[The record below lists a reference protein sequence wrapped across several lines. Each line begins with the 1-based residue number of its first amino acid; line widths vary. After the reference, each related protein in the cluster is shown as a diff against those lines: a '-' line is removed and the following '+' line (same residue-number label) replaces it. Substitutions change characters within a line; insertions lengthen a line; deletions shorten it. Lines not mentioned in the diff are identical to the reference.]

1 MNTTLKTIEIDIYSP
16 TSYEVIKA
24 QQGDHNARSI
34 ELILFDQGKPY
45 EITDNIT
52 LQFTGYRGNGSAFF
66 KNNCVFAEGNRIIIT
81 LTNDILY
88 YAGTIEAKIVLY
100 DTPNRSVLSTV
111 PFQIVCEKTP
121 CHEGCLTQNENT
133 IITDLIF
140 QVEEFSES
148 AAETIRQS
156 EENADNAANSAASAA
171 DSAKEAL
178 DSKNAAESSKFAAA
192 ESETNAA
199 ASADTASVKAAE
211 SADSAKTAR
220 SYACGD
226 TNLRPDESADNAKY
240 YYMQSKEIYDDFT
253 QSGSVVGVKGN
264 AQTEYQSGFVNLT
277 AEQIGALPNTMKA
290 TISNS
295 YNRANAAYGQA
306 NMAYNRANAAYD
318 QANLSY
324 NIINSDSLC
333 LGNNAS
339 YPGYCTTA
347 VGGNAIACGNHA
359 TALGYDATANGYAA
373 TALGFSA
380 KAEIYGSTAVGYN
393 TNSSHEYCT
402 SFGYSATA
410 ECNRATALGVDTHA
424 GYCATAI
431 GDASKAL
438 GFQSVAIGGG
448 VTPYPNTIA
457 IGYNAVTLNT
467 GANVTDSE
475 DSILIGHNVSC
486 KSAPHSVIIGAE
498 SRTTNYDSIAIGY
511 NSYAS
516 QNSAVTIGSNSHSN
530 GGGVALGSNAT
541 ASAYGSIALGSATNA
556 YASEAIAIGTW
567 TTSSSGVRSIA
578 IGSNATAAKMYSAS
592 FGTYANAQSNYSTA
606 LGHNAT
612 VSAVSPNTIQ
622 LGGSTVSKICGY
634 VSFSTNSDER
644 DKADITDI
652 KDSAVDFLNKI
663 HAIRYFRNQRELY
676 IDEENLSEEEKA
688 RKAKFGLCAYDREAH
703 AKGTKK
709 GSRARVGVRA
719 QEVLKAL
726 EETYGDSGY
735 GNLVDDNFFDLNPED
750 IPEGVENQLTV
761 NYTGFIPFLIKAVQE
776 LSQQINEKSAVIEDL
791 SAKISLSETLQ
802 TKTES
807 PASEETIINE

>member
-178 DSKNAAESSKFAAA
+178 NSKNDAESSKFAAA

-211 SADSAKTAR
+211 SADNAKTAR

-253 QSGSVVGVKGN
+253 QSGNVVGVKGN

-277 AEQIGALPNTMKA
+277 AEQIGALPNTMKT

-318 QANLSY
+318 QASLSY
-324 NIINSDSLC
+324 SIINSDSLC

-339 YPGYCTTA
+339 YPGWHTTA
-347 VGGNAIACGNHA
+347 VGGSAIAICNGATAYGHSANA
-359 TALGYDATANGYAA
+359 ASSDSTALGYYAYVDINA
-373 TALGFSA
+373 H
-380 KAEIYGSTAVGYN
+380 
-393 TNSSHEYCT
+393 SS
-402 SFGYSATA
+402 
-410 ECNRATALGVDTHA
+410 
-424 GYCATAI
+424 TAI
-431 GDASKAL
+431 GCLANAS
-438 GFQSVAIGGG
+438 GNYSV
-448 VTPYPNTIA
+448 
-457 IGYNAVTLNT
+457 
-467 GANVTDSE
+467 
-475 DSILIGHNVSC
+475 
-486 KSAPHSVIIGAE
+486 
-498 SRTTNYDSIAIGY
+498 
-511 NSYAS
+511 
-516 QNSAVTIGSNSHSN
+516 
-530 GGGVALGSNAT
+530 
-541 ASAYGSIALGSATNA
+541 
-556 YASEAIAIGTW
+556 
-567 TTSSSGVRSIA
+567 A
-578 IGSNATAAKMYSAS
+578 IGSNAQALTDNSTALGCSAYANNYRSSAFGYSAKANGES
-592 FGTYANAQSNYSTA
+592 SIALGYYANAQSNYSVALGSGANASAYSTA
-606 LGHNAT
+606 LGYNANARGT
-612 VSAVSPNTIQ
+612 LSVALGLYAKSNYCSTALGSYANAGSNYSTALGYYANVSSPNSTALGSYANVPTTSANTIQ
-622 LGGSTVSKICGY
+622 LGSSSTL
-634 VSFSTNSDER
+634 STLSCRVDLSVTSDER
-644 DKADITDI
+644 DKADITEMEDG
-652 KDSAVDFLNKI
+652 ALEFLNKI
-663 HAIRYFRNQRELY
+663 HAIRYVLNHRELY
-676 IDEENLSEEEKA
+676 IDDKNLSEEEREK
-688 RKAKFGLCAYDREAH
+688 KEKFGLCEYDRKAH
-703 AKGTKK
+703 TNGTKK
-709 GSRARVGVRA
+709 GTRIRAGVSA
-719 QEVLKAL
+719 QEVQAALK
-726 EETYGDSGY
+726 EVYGDSSY
-735 GNLVDDNFFDLNPED
+735 ANLINDNLFDLNPND
-750 IPEGVENQLTV
+750 IPDNVENQLTA

-776 LSQQINEKSAVIEDL
+776 LSRQTDENTAAILALTSQNQPEETQQNSETDLQFQTETIQSETGAEKSQPEIEIPKPKEE
-791 SAKISLSETLQ
+791 AK
-802 TKTES
+802 
-807 PASEETIINE
+807 NE

>member
-178 DSKNAAESSKFAAA
+178 NSKNDAESSKFAAA

-199 ASADTASVKAAE
+199 ASADTASVKASE
-211 SADSAKTAR
+211 SADNAKTAR

-264 AQTEYQSGFVNLT
+264 AQTEYQSGLVNLT
-277 AEQIGALPNTMKA
+277 AEQIGALPNTMKT

-324 NIINSDSLC
+324 NIINSDSIC
-333 LGNNAS
+333 LGNNVS
-339 YPGYCTTA
+339 YPGWHTTA
-347 VGGNAIACGNHA
+347 VGGNASVVGNCA
-359 TALGYDATANGYAA
+359 
-373 TALGFSA
+373 
-380 KAEIYGSTAVGYN
+380 TAVGYN
-393 TNSSHEYCT
+393 AS
-402 SFGYSATA
+402 
-410 ECNRATALGVDTHA
+410 ALG
-424 GYCATAI
+424 
-431 GDASKAL
+431 
-438 GFQSVAIGGG
+438 
-448 VTPYPNTIA
+448 
-457 IGYNAVTLNT
+457 
-467 GANVTDSE
+467 
-475 DSILIGHNVSC
+475 
-486 KSAPHSVIIGAE
+486 
-498 SRTTNYDSIAIGY
+498 YDSAAFGY
-511 NSYAS
+511 NSRTG
-516 QNSAVTIGSNSHSN
+516 QNSSLSTAVGFEAYAYGNGCISIGGRSLSSSNYAISIGCNSTAYEDYAI
-530 GGGVALGSNAT
+530 ALGSNA
-541 ASAYGSIALGSATNA
+541 SSGKQYSITLGYNA
-556 YASEAIAIGTW
+556 YLYAH
-567 TTSSSGVRSIA
+567 
-578 IGSNATAAKMYSAS
+578 NATALGARTCV
-592 FGTYANAQSNYSTA
+592 FGNYSTA
-606 LGHNAT
+606 LGYNA
-612 VSAVSPNTIQ
+612 AVASESPNTIQ
-622 LGGSTVSKICGY
+622 LGSSTTSKICGY

-676 IDEENLSEEEKA
+676 IDEENLSKEEKA
-688 RKAKFGLCAYDREAH
+688 RKATFGLCAYDREAH